1 MLELPRR
8 FRPFL
13 WASVPVLAVALVISA
28 CSGSLAQTEYNDVP
42 ILVAA
47 EDEDPTYV
55 KRTSDIFKRT
65 ILELKVPLRRYGFA
79 VVDEESVAVDLGWTI
94 QDRRN
99 KLDLIDLAKDMAS
112 SDNASHRVRALV
124 LFRVHA
130 AHKPKS
136 GRSKI
141 SVRIDGEI
149 IDIVGNRGIDGFE
162 IPRMEF
168 PAPAECNKLCKS
180 EIVGDRAREVAA
192 SLGLV
197 LAKQLARYRDDSVG
211 DGGRRVGSGEAVT
224 GDGGSTGSG
233 SGHGLITTYT
243 VTLEKFDRI
252 EALSIIGT
260 MADEFPGYK
269 HHDLVRQMPGFRK
282 YGYTTSAKAHKLEE
296 WLTILL
302 DDMHFN
308 VDKEIEFIIRG
319 TDITLHKIV
328 PTQDRPRSKDE
339 NQRFK

>member
-1 MLELPRR
+1 MMELPRR
-8 FRPFL
+8 FRPVL
-13 WASVPVLAVALVISA
+13 WASVPALAVALVISA
-28 CSGSLAQTEYNDVP
+28 CSGSMAQTQYNDVP
-42 ILVAA
+42 VLVAA

-65 ILELKVPLRRYGFA
+65 ILELKIPLRRYGFA
-79 VVDEESVAVDLGWTI
+79 VVDEESVAVDLGWKI

-136 GRSKI
+136 GRSEI
-141 SVRIDGEI
+141 FVRIDGEI

-162 IPRMEF
+162 IPRMKF

-180 EIVGDRAREVAA
+180 EIVGDKAREIAA

-211 DGGRRVGSGEAVT
+211 DGGRRGGSEEAVT
-224 GDGGSTGSG
+224 GGGSG

-243 VTLEKFDRI
+243 ITLEKFDRI

-269 HHDLVRQMPGFRK
+269 HHDIVRQMPGFRK

-302 DDMHFN
+302 DDMYFD

-319 TDITLHKIV
+319 TDITVHKIV
-328 PTQDRPRSKDE
+328 PTQDRPRSEDE
-339 NQRFK
+339 NKRFN

>member
-1 MLELPRR
+1 MPKLPRILR
-8 FRPFL
+8 LAAWGATPAL
-13 WASVPVLAVALVISA
+13 AAVLVLAA
-28 CSGSLAQTEYNDVP
+28 CTGSMAQTKYNDVP
-42 ILVAA
+42 VLVAA

-79 VVDEESVAVDLGWTI
+79 VVDEESVAVDMGWKI

-99 KLDLIDLAKDMAS
+99 KLDLIDLAKDMAQ

-124 LFRVHA
+124 MFRVHA
-130 AHKPKS
+130 AHKQKS

-168 PAPAECNKLCKS
+168 GAPAECNKLCKS
-180 EIVGDRAREVAA
+180 EIVGDHAREIAA

-211 DGGRRVGSGEAVT
+211 DGGRRGGDSERPVT
-224 GDGGSTGSG
+224 GDGGGDD

-302 DDMHFN
+302 DDMHFD

-319 TDITLHKIV
+319 TDVTLHKIV
-328 PTQDRPRSKDE
+328 PTQSRPRSKDE
-339 NQRFK
+339 NKRFN